1 MVLAAVIAV
10 VCLRRRKSP
19 AGPAA
24 APVEAGPEDDGIYL
38 RLEVVQGA
46 YLGQSLDLT
55 LSLELV
61 VGRDPDCGL
70 PFGDGS
76 VSRRHSRIFL
86 ANGAVYIE
94 DLGSQNGTFVNGTRL
109 DLARL
114 LRSGD
119 EIRAGDVVFKLKF

>member
-1 MVLAAVIAV
+1 MAAMRDPMVSTLAT
-10 VCLRRRKSP
+10 
-19 AGPAA
+19 
-24 APVEAGPEDDGIYL
+24 EA
-38 RLEVVQGA
+38 QA

-55 LSLELV
+55 LSRELV